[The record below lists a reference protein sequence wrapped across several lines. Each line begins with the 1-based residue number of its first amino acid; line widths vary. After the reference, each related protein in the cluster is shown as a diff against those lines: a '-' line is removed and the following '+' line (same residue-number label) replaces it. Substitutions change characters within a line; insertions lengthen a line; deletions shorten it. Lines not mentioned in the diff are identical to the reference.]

1 MLVTR
6 LAGTWCATQLLAH
19 AVLAQIDTAPT
30 VGLRDNTPRV
40 HALTGAAVHVAPGV
54 VIESGVVVLR
64 DGLIEAVGADIAVPP
79 DARVWDLSG
88 RVIYPGFIDA
98 MAELGLP
105 ESLRRPKPPAG
116 GTPNSEDTDE
126 EDAEGAELELEPSST
141 GYWNTRV
148 RPETDVATVLD
159 LDADEVKAL
168 RELGITAALSVPRRG
183 VLRGQSALVLL
194 ADAPDP
200 RRAVMAVRVAQHA
213 GAEIAGNGEYPSSL
227 MGVIALL
234 RQALYD
240 AEWYQAMEQYY
251 AANPTVERAT
261 PNSALAALMPV
272 VAGRQ
277 RLVYATDGELDYARA
292 LALRDEFG
300 LDLALVGNGY
310 EYLQTELLARAQV
323 PIIVPLNFPKAPD
336 VASPDGA
343 LAVPLEVLEHWE
355 LAPSNAAFLA
365 QAGVA
370 FAFTADGIEKPGERF
385 WSNVRTAVER
395 GLSPEQA
402 LAALTTTPARALGVQ
417 EMLGTLETGKVAN
430 VVVADS
436 DVFTEAESAI
446 ELVFVDG
453 RPHELDA
460 YRTLDA
466 EGQWDV
472 TWPAGSGRWE
482 IEKRGE
488 KLVVRIGE
496 DEHPASVKGEQVT
509 LLPPASVFGAGEGV
523 ARLVAYAQNGVLEG
537 TAELPDGASFRWRA
551 TYAGALVAEVSPEEP
566 EEPVPPLRLERYP
579 AGGFGVAGTPQS
591 PIVLVRGA
599 TVWTSTAEGRI
610 EDADLL
616 VRAGRIEAI
625 GVGLDAPRDAVVVDA
640 TGKHVTAGLIDAHSH
655 TGISR
660 GVNESGSAVTI
671 EVRIADVLDPTDI
684 GIYRELAGG
693 LTTANVLHGS
703 ANPMGGQNQ
712 IIKLRWGSD
721 AAGLKFDGAPA
732 GVKFALGENVKQSNW
747 GDQFTTRYPQT
758 RMGVEEIIR
767 DTLIAAQRY
776 GELRATTDRR
786 LPPVRRNLRLDAA
799 LEIFAGERE
808 VHIHAYRQ
816 DEILA
821 FVRLAQE
828 YELNVA
834 AFQHVLEGYKVAD
847 AIAEIGAGAS
857 MFSDWWAYKAEVW
870 DAIPYNGALMQA
882 AGVVVSFNSDDD
894 ELATRLNTEAA
905 KAVKYGGLSEEEA
918 LAFVTLNPAL
928 QLGVADRVGSLE
940 PGKDADF
947 VIWSGPPLSAFSRAE
962 QTWIDGRKYFDIEL
976 DRALA
981 DAALAERARLIQK
994 ILAEQASQSDA
1005 NEEEPE

>member
-1 MLVTR
+1 MHATR
-6 LAGTWCATQLLAH
+6 LIGAPCAAILLAQ
-19 AVLAQIDTAPT
+19 VCLAQVDTAPT

-40 HALTGAAVHVAPGV
+40 HALTGAIVHVAPGV
-54 VIESGVVVLR
+54 AIEPGTVVLR
-64 DGLIEAVGADIAVPP
+64 DGRIEAVGADVRVPP

-98 MAELGLP
+98 MTELGLP
-105 ESLRRPKPPAG
+105 ASLRRPVPPTGDSPPDPKVAD
-116 GTPNSEDTDE
+116 P
-126 EDAEGAELELEPSST
+126 AASST
-141 GYWNTRV
+141 GYWNPRV
-148 RPETDVATVLD
+148 RPETDVATL
-159 LDADEVKAL
+159 LALEVEEVEAL
-168 RELGITAALSVPRRG
+168 RKLGVTAALAVPRRG

-194 ADAPDP
+194 GDESDP
-200 RRAVMAVRVAQHA
+200 KVAFMTVRVAQHA
-213 GAEIAGNGEYPSSL
+213 GAELAEQGEYPSSL

-234 RQALYD
+234 RQAFLD
-240 AEWYQAMEQYY
+240 AEWYQAVQQFY
-251 AANPTVERAT
+251 AENPTVERAA
-261 PNSALAALMPV
+261 PNSALAALAPV
-272 VAGRQ
+272 VGGRQ
-277 RLVYATDGELDYARA
+277 RLFYAADTELDFARA

-300 LDLALVGNGY
+300 LDLTLVGNGY
-310 EYLQTELLARAQV
+310 EYRQTALLAQAQV
-323 PIIVPLNFPKAPD
+323 PVIVPLKFPEAPD
-336 VASPDGA
+336 IASPDGA

-370 FAFTADGIEKPGERF
+370 FAFTADGIEKPEESF

-395 GLSPEQA
+395 GLSYEQA
-402 LAALTTTPARALGVQ
+402 LAALTTTPARVLGVQ
-417 EMLGTLETGKVAN
+417 EMLGTLETGKIAN
-430 VVVADS
+430 LVVADA
-436 DVFTEAESAI
+436 DLFTDEDSAI

-472 TWPAGSGRWE
+472 TWPTGSGRWE
-482 IEKRGE
+482 IEKQGE
-488 KLVVRIGE
+488 KLTLRIGE
-496 DEHPASVKGEQVT
+496 EGHTASVQGQQIT
-509 LLPPASVFGAGEGV
+509 LLPPAAVFGGGDGV
-523 ARLVAYAQNGVLEG
+523 ARLVAYARNGTLEG
-537 TAELPDGASFRWRA
+537 TAELPSGAAFRWQA
-551 TYAGALVAEVSPEEP
+551 TYVGELVEEETPAESEEP
-566 EEPVPPLRLERYP
+566 IPALRLVRYP
-579 AGGFGVAGTPQS
+579 AGGFGTAGTPQ
-591 PIVLVRGA
+591 PPMVFVHDA
-599 TVWTSTAEGRI
+599 TVWTSAAQGRL
-610 EDADLL
+610 ENADLL
-616 VRAGRIEAI
+616 VSGGRIEAI
-625 GVGLDAPRDAVVVDA
+625 GVDLDAPRDAVIVDG

-655 TGISR
+655 TGVSG

-671 EVRIADVLDPTDI
+671 EVRIGDVLDPTDI

-693 LTTANVLHGS
+693 LTVANVLHGS

-712 IIKLRWGSD
+712 IIKLRWGGD
-721 AAGLKFDGAPA
+721 ATDLKFDGAPA

-776 GELRATTDRR
+776 GELRAAQDRR
-786 LPPVRRNLRLDAA
+786 LPPVRQNLRLDAA
-799 LEIFAGERE
+799 LEIFGRERE

-828 YELNVA
+828 FELKVA

-847 AIAEIGAGAS
+847 AIASIGAGAS

-870 DAIPYNGALMQA
+870 DAIPYNGVLMRD

-918 LAFVTLNPAL
+918 LAFVTINPAM

-976 DRALA
+976 DRAA
-981 DAALAERARLIQK
+981 ANVALAERARLVQK
-994 ILAEQASQSDA
+994 ILREQASEIAEGETD
-1005 NEEEPE
+1005 EEGAE

>member
-1 MLVTR
+1 
-6 LAGTWCATQLLAH
+6 LLAQ
-19 AVLAQIDTAPT
+19 ASLAQVDTAPT

-40 HALTGAAVHVAPGV
+40 HALTGAVVYVAPGV
-54 VIESGVVVLR
+54 VLEPGIVVLR
-64 DGLIEAVGADIAVPP
+64 DGLIDGVGADIAVPS
-79 DARVWDLSG
+79 DARVWNLGG
-88 RVIYPGFIDA
+88 RVVYPGFIDA
-98 MAELGLP
+98 MTELGLP
-105 ESLRRPKPPAG
+105 DSLRHREPSAG
-116 GTPNSEDTDE
+116 GA
-126 EDAEGAELELEPSST
+126 AENAPEPEAGDPEPSST
-141 GYWNTRV
+141 GYWNARV
-148 RPETDVATVLD
+148 RPETDVATVLAA
-159 LDADEVKAL
+159 DAEEVEAL
-168 RELGITAALSVPRRG
+168 RELGITAALAVPRRG

-194 ADAPDP
+194 NDVND
-200 RRAVMAVRVAQHA
+200 RKRAVMTVRVAQHA
-213 GAEIAGNGEYPSSL
+213 GAELAGQGEYPSSL

-240 AEWYQAMEQYY
+240 AEWYEAMEQYY
-251 AANPTVERAT
+251 ATNPTVERAT
-261 PNSALAALMPV
+261 PNSALAALAPV

-277 RLVYATDGELDYARA
+277 RLLYATDGELDYARA
-292 LALRDEFG
+292 LALRDEFN

-310 EYLQTELLARAQV
+310 EYRQAALLAAASV
-323 PIIVPLNFPKAPD
+323 PVIVPLDFPEAPD

-370 FAFTADGIEKPGERF
+370 FALTADGIERPEEHF
-385 WSNVRTAVER
+385 WSNVRTTIKR
-395 GLSPEQA
+395 GLSVEQA
-402 LAALTTTPARALGVQ
+402 LAALTTTPARVLGVQ

-430 VVVADS
+430 VVVADA
-436 DVFTEAESAI
+436 DVFTDEDAAI

-453 RPHELDA
+453 RPYELDA

-466 EGQWDV
+466 EGLWDV
-472 TWPAGSGRWE
+472 SSRAVNGRLE
-482 IEKRGE
+482 IRERGE
-488 KLVVRIGE
+488 KLTALFGG
-496 DEHPASVKGEQVT
+496 DEHAASVDGQELTWLLRLGE
-509 LLPPASVFGAGEGV
+509 EGI
-523 ARLVAYAQNGVLEG
+523 ARLVAVARDGTLEG
-537 TAELPDGASFRWRA
+537 TGELPDGMTFPWRA
-551 TYAGALVAEVSPEEP
+551 TYAGPLLEAETPAEP
-566 EEPVPPLRLERYP
+566 EEPVPALRFDKYP
-579 AGGFGVAGTPQS
+579 PGGFGTAGTPQS
-591 PIVLVRGA
+591 QAVLVRGA
-599 TVWTSTAEGRI
+599 TVWTSAAGGRI
-610 EDADLL
+610 DGADLL
-616 VRAGRIEAI
+616 VRAGRIESV
-625 GVGLDAPRDAVVVDA
+625 GVGLDAPRDAVIVEA
-640 TGKHVTAGLIDAHSH
+640 TGKHVTAGLVDAHSH
-655 TGISR
+655 TGVS
-660 GVNESGSAVTI
+660 GEVNETGSAVTV
-671 EVRIADVLDPTDI
+671 EARIADVLDPTDI
-684 GIYRELAGG
+684 NLYRQLAGG

-703 ANPMGGQNQ
+703 ANPMGGQNR

-721 AAGLKFDGAPA
+721 AAGLELEGAPA

-747 GDQFTTRYPQT
+747 GDRFNTRYPQT

-776 GELRATTDRR
+776 GELRATQDRR

-799 LEIFAGERE
+799 LEIFSGERE

-828 YELNVA
+828 FELDVA

-870 DAIPYNGALMQA
+870 DAIPYNGVLMRD

-918 LAFVTLNPAL
+918 LAFVTINPAM
-928 QLGVADRVGSLE
+928 QLGVADRIGSLE

-947 VIWSGPPLSAFSRAE
+947 VIWSGSPLSAFSRAE

-976 DRALA
+976 DRLA
-981 DAALAERARLIQK
+981 AEAALAERARLVQK
-994 ILAEQASQSDA
+994 ILRAQTNEDGENA
-1005 NEEEPE
+1005 EEELE

>member
-1 MLVTR
+1 MLATR
-6 LAGTWCATQLLAH
+6 LTGAFSAAALLAQ
-19 AVLAQIDTAPT
+19 AALAQVDTAPT

-40 HALTGAAVHVAPGV
+40 HALTGAIVYVAPGV
-54 VIESGVVVLR
+54 VLEPGIVVLR
-64 DGLIEAVGADIAVPP
+64 DGLIDAVGADVEVPP
-79 DARVWDLSG
+79 DARVWDLGG

-98 MAELGLP
+98 MTELGLP
-105 ESLRRPKPPAG
+105 ASLRRP
-116 GTPNSEDTDE
+116 
-126 EDAEGAELELEPSST
+126 EPSTGESQPGSEAPPPVDAAAQALST
-141 GYWNTRV
+141 GYWNLRV
-148 RPETDVATVLD
+148 RPETDVSTMLALGVEE
-159 LDADEVKAL
+159 AEAL
-168 RELGITAALSVPRRG
+168 RKLGITAALVVPRRG

-194 ADAPDP
+194 GDALDTK
-200 RRAVMAVRVAQHA
+200 RAVMAVRVAQHA
-213 GAEIAGNGEYPSSL
+213 AAEILGNGEYPSSL
-227 MGVIALL
+227 MGVIALM

-240 AEWYQAMEQYY
+240 AEWYQTMEQYY
-251 AANPTVERAT
+251 ADNPTVERAT
-261 PNSALAALMPV
+261 PNSALVALASV

-277 RLVYATDGELDYARA
+277 RLFYAADTELDYTRA

-310 EYLQTELLARAQV
+310 EYRQTELLAQAQV
-323 PIIVPLNFPKAPD
+323 PVIVPLKFPKAPD

-370 FAFTADGIEKPGERF
+370 FAFTADGIEKPEEDF
-385 WSNVRTAVER
+385 WTNIRTAVER
-395 GLSPEQA
+395 GLSVEHA

-417 EMLGTLETGKVAN
+417 EMLGTLESGKVAN
-430 VVVADS
+430 LVVADA
-436 DVFTEAESAI
+436 DLFTDEDSVV

-453 RPHELDA
+453 RPYELDA

-472 TWPAGSGRWE
+472 TWPTGSGRWE
-482 IEKRGE
+482 IEKQGE
-488 KLVVRIGE
+488 KLVVRVG
-496 DEHPASVKGEQVT
+496 DEEHAASVQGQQIT
-509 LLPPASVFGAGEGV
+509 LLPPAAVFGAGDGV
-523 ARLVAYAQNGVLEG
+523 ARLVAYARNRALEG
-537 TAELPDGASFRWRA
+537 VAELPDGASFPWQA
-551 TYAGALVAEVSPEEP
+551 TYAGALAAQETPAASEDPP
-566 EEPVPPLRLERYP
+566 PPLRLERYP
-579 AGGFGVAGTPQS
+579 AGGFGTAGTPQ
-591 PIVLVRGA
+591 PLVVLVRGA
-599 TVWTSTAEGRI
+599 TVWTSAAQGRI
-610 EDADLL
+610 EGADLL
-616 VRAGRIEAI
+616 VSAGRIEAV
-625 GVGLDAPRDAVVVDA
+625 GVGLDAPRDAVIVDA

-655 TGISR
+655 TAISG
-660 GVNESGSAVTI
+660 GVNESGSAVTL
-671 EVRIADVLDPTDI
+671 EVRIGDVLDPTDI

-721 AAGLKFDGAPA
+721 VAGLKFEGAPP

-747 GDQFTTRYPQT
+747 GDRFTTRYPQT

-776 GELRATTDRR
+776 GELRATQDRD

-799 LEIFAGERE
+799 LEIFGGERE

-828 YELNVA
+828 FELNVA

-870 DAIPYNGALMQA
+870 DAIPYNGVLMRD

-905 KAVKYGGLSEEEA
+905 KAVKYGGLSQEDA
-918 LAFVTLNPAL
+918 LAFVTINPAI
-928 QLGVADRVGSLE
+928 QLGVEGHVGSLE

-976 DRALA
+976 DRAAA
-981 DAALAERARLIQK
+981 DAAVAERARLIQK
-994 ILAEQASQSDA
+994 ILREQTSEKADDAEEGAQ
-1005 NEEEPE
+1005 